1 MGLVINTNN
10 ASIAGQRNL
19 FWTQD
24 SQATTFKR
32 LATGLRINSAKD
44 DAAGSYITT
53 TLTRTITGQEQ
64 ANRNAGDGIAYL
76 QTAEGAMDQILKL
89 SNRISDL
96 MIQGANDPN
105 NKVAKQLGDEAKE
118 LFSEMERIMKV
129 TEFNGQM
136 LIDGSTTAVNLQVG
150 FNNKTDDQIKIT
162 SISVKSALSAAAKL
176 KNVSTTT
183 DAKEGIALVK
193 TLIEAVAKTRATAG
207 AAQRRL
213 EASISNGMS
222 YVENAKAARSR
233 IEDTDYA
240 SETANLARLQVL
252 QQAGMAVLSQSNAA
266 TQNILGL
273 LR

>member
-76 QTAEGAMDQILKL
+76 QTAEGAMEQILKL
-89 SNRISDL
+89 ANRISDL
-96 MIQGANDPN
+96 MIQGASDPN
-105 NKVAKQLGDEAKE
+105 GEVVKQLGEEAKE
-118 LFSEMERIMKV
+118 LYNEMERIMNV
-129 TEFNGQM
+129 TEFNGKH
-136 LIDGSTTAVNLQVG
+136 LLSGGVTAFNLQVG
-150 FNNKTDDQIKIT
+150 FNENANDRIKIT
-162 SISVKSALSAAAKL
+162 NISIKTNMASAASL
-176 KNVSTTT
+176 KDVATTT
-183 DAKEGIALVK
+183 NALCAIKTVRLFIEKIATK
-193 TLIEAVAKTRATAG
+193 RATAG